1 MAEGGMERPGRM
13 ERSGSSSSMKVS
25 GSSMG
30 SRISDGAIEDL
41 LSSSEALEQLP
52 RVGCCDGP
60 TDERGIVQECD
71 GQGAAARP
79 AAEEGGPPAEDD
91 WVRLSGGVD
100 AMGLDSIPDEL
111 PVSRQ
116 AMGAAQLGAAA
127 AAGSTVRPPRAP
139 PARRDEN
146 GALRCAFEEQ
156 HSSVAG
162 RKGNVRVQV
171 RLQPLPFRRSRQ
183 LPEPLTACVWRPQER
198 PFSRVKWVDLIQPPP
213 PMCERCTSTVRK
225 HWMGQTTSTSLCMA
239 FCNYA
244 ARVQCRS
251 ERCSE

>member
-1 MAEGGMERPGRM
+1 MERPGRM

-60 TDERGIVQECD
+60 TDDRGIVQECD

-139 PARRDEN
+139 PARRDES

-183 LPEPLTACVWRPQER
+183 PPEPLTACVWRPQER

>member
-60 TDERGIVQECD
+60 TDERGIVVECD

-79 AAEEGGPPAEDD
+79 SAEEGGPVEDD

-100 AMGLDSIPDEL
+100 AMGLDSIPDDS

-139 PARRDEN
+139 PARRDET